1 MYILPRT
8 SDDIDH
14 PSITIGIKIE
24 REMEYMTFFDS
35 WSLSD
40 FLYTLRY
47 RIKTC
52 WAISRVEPH
61 YKDGDYSKVNYYI
74 ELRGGGYGAH
84 IHEMENDPK
93 VGLYTPGYQECY
105 YDDYNGYSMEYKGE
119 RFSIPKPYNLTE
131 EDQNHWEESTP
142 SQQFDRNI
150 KFLFVDDIGYENMA
164 PFTLEK
170 MSIIPKAKQLSI
182 LRAKFNRLRGYSR
195 KKKQLHILSIY
206 NDDNGTVIVR
216 VSNERSSKWDEE
228 GANTPGF
235 QKCSWDFFE
244 PNYVEYNF
252 FHGEWYSHEYPLPEE
267 AIEAIKEENP
277 QSDSELLTTICKY
290 L

>member
-47 RIKTC
+47 RVKTC
-52 WAISRVEPH
+52 WAISRIEPH
-61 YKDGDYSKVNYYI
+61 YKDGDYSKVSYYI
-74 ELRGGGYGAH
+74 ELRGGGYGAR

-105 YDDYNGYSMEYKGE
+105 YDDYYGYSMEYKKE

-131 EDQNHWEESTP
+131 DDQNHWEESSP
-142 SQQFDRNI
+142 SQQFDHNI
-150 KFLFVDDIGYENMA
+150 KFLFADDIGYEHMT

-182 LRAKFNRLRGYSR
+182 LRAKLNRLRGYSR

-206 NDDNGTVIVR
+206 NDDDTIIVR
-216 VSNERSSKWDEE
+216 VSNEKSNGWGETEE
-228 GANTPGF
+228 GADTPGF
-235 QKCSWDFFE
+235 QRYDWEFFDGDSPYFE
-244 PNYVEYNF
+244 DYMF
-252 FHGEWYSHEYPLPEE
+252 FHGRWYKTRLPFSE
-267 AIEAIKEENP
+267 KELEMARNC
-277 QSDSELLTTICKY
+277 Q
-290 L
+290 